1 MLSLTPILSNDT
13 GKSKAMVS
21 NLDQPVLAEP
31 KSDERDE
38 DTSKTK
44 ENPDV
49 SFDSESN
56 KEGLTEEDDNKTIRL
71 SREFPEVLSEPESER
86 IVEDEDAICNPN
98 FVQDAF
104 VFCQMIGS
112 MQMESILAHS
122 IFCSETKMTEMKCR
136 KHSLY
141 YYFSNITF
149 EEKDRN
155 KSKM

>member
-1 MLSLTPILSNDT
+1 MSACFFVSVYYGLQQQQHQEWTTDQNPPVEGEMEEKRNVVPTEVVDMLSLTPILSDNT
-13 GKSKAMVS
+13 GKSNSTVS

-71 SREFPEVLSEPESER
+71 SREFPKVLSRPESER
-86 IVEDEDAICNPN
+86 MVDDKWK
-98 FVQDAF
+98 AF
-104 VFCQMIGS
+104 
-112 MQMESILAHS
+112 
-122 IFCSETKMTEMKCR
+122 
-136 KHSLY
+136 
-141 YYFSNITF
+141 
-149 EEKDRN
+149 
-155 KSKM
+155 